1 MKTKMHNG
9 SRLLSLLLAVVLV
22 FTLTVPALAAEK
34 PQDMNLRIAVM
45 SDLHY
50 LSPDMIAD
58 TEDFEHAFNSDRKLL
73 KESSSV
79 LHEMLE
85 RVRADKPDIL
95 LVSGDL
101 TKDGEQECHAAL
113 AKQLQQLQQDVPGLK
128 IYVIN
133 GNHDIRN
140 YNAKNFNTADG
151 KAVPATRTHPE
162 DFKRIYD
169 FVYSDPTVI
178 ATFTP
183 AAGNEAGSLSYVA
196 RPVEGLTV
204 IAMDTCRYSSDNTS
218 NGDDEHE
225 TSGAISA
232 DLEKWVIEQTA
243 AAKARGDLVIG
254 LEHHGLVPHFDVEP
268 TILPMYLV
276 NGYERI
282 AQEYADAGMSAV
294 FTGHMHAVDI
304 AAMTTKAGNTFY
316 DIETGSALTYP
327 CPIRFVDLRRSTVGG
342 ETNTYM
348 SVSTKTHIGPIN
360 YTDPATG
367 VAYVIDDLTE
377 YAREF
382 GFSTAMLK
390 TVAGDFVKSF
400 FGKYL
405 PNDTWPVT
413 KIIENIDKIIE
424 DVASIPV
431 AEGNNLLDFANWIY
445 RCNLAGEDDGNYPA
459 WVQSGIDQLK
469 SGALLDQVLDIVAK
483 DAFGRGSVLFTKFQ
497 GLFTKYLKSQLND
510 LLVKIVVSMSVDNN
524 CPDDNDKTILLEG
537 SNAQVRLLPVTG
549 SSAATT
555 QAYVQGD
562 TATVFLT
569 SRQLRAAT
577 GAQSGVAVTVDA
589 TDPAVG
595 TVVLAGRSIA
605 NACDAGAAALQ
616 VKFRSGTVTLDARAL
631 AALDLHKDVAVS
643 LASGASLNAAQQR
656 ALGSQAAAATLANA
670 SVLVDGAAAS
680 CPAGSVR
687 AAVAVNAANDLT
699 AWSLA
704 DDGSISA
711 VGGVYDAGQQT
722 YAFDVVNGVTAIA
735 RFPFTDVVAGTWY
748 YGAAAYAYNN
758 GLFAGMTPTTFAPN
772 ATMTRAMLVSVLWRL
787 AGAPAPKAPNTFV
800 DVPDGAWYT
809 DAVTWAAENGV
820 VSGIGGSRFD
830 PSGFV
835 TREQTAEIL
844 YNYAHSKGY
853 DVSARADLTA
863 FPDAASVSGWA
874 EEALSWAN
882 AAGLINGTVRD
893 GQTILDPQ
901 GRRKKSRTQ
910 PATAIIGSGRT
921 YKGFLIKSAAPAW
934 AVSAQTTRRQ
944 YRS

>member
-22 FTLTVPALAAEK
+22 LTLTVPALAAEK

-113 AKQLQQLQQDVPGLK
+113 AKQLQQLQQDIPGLK

-140 YNAKNFNTADG
+140 YNAKNFNTPDG

-254 LEHHGLVPHFDVEP
+254 LEHHGLVPHFDVQP

-282 AQEYADAGMSAV
+282 AQEYADAGMSVV

-327 CPIRFVDLRRSTVGG
+327 CPVRFVDLRRSTVGG

-348 SVSTKTHIGPIN
+348 SVSTKTHIGPIH

-382 GFSTAMLK
+382 GFTTAMLK
-390 TVAGDFVKSF
+390 TVAGDFIKSF

-413 KIIENIDKIIE
+413 KIIANIDQIID
-424 DVASIPV
+424 DVAAVPI

-656 ALGSQAAAATLANA
+656 ALGSQAATATLANA

-687 AAVAVNAANDLT
+687 AAVAVNAADDLT

-711 VGGVYDAGQQT
+711 VGGAYDAGQQT

-901 GRRKKSRTQ
+901 GSASR
-910 PATAIIGSGRT
+910 
-921 YKGFLIKSAAPAW
+921 
-934 AVSAQTTRRQ
+934 AQVAMILMN
-944 YRS
+944 YVEHVVNA

>member
-151 KAVPATRTHPE
+151 KAVPATRTEPE

-169 FVYSDPTVI
+169 FVYSDPTVL

-183 AAGNEAGSLSYVA
+183 AEGNKAGGLSYVA

-254 LEHHGLVPHFDVEP
+254 LEHHGLVPHFDVQP

-282 AQEYADAGMSAV
+282 AQEYADAGMSVV

-327 CPIRFVDLRRSTVGG
+327 CPVRFVDLRRSTVGG

-348 SVSTKTHIGPIN
+348 SVSTKTHIGPIH

-382 GFSTAMLK
+382 GFTTAMLK

-413 KIIENIDKIIE
+413 KIIANIDQIID
-424 DVASIPV
+424 DVAAVPI

-643 LASGASLNAAQQR
+643 LAGGASLNAAQQR

-687 AAVAVNAANDLT
+687 AAVAVNAADDLT

-711 VGGVYDAGQQT
+711 VGGAYDAGQQT

-901 GRRKKSRTQ
+901 GSASR
-910 PATAIIGSGRT
+910 
-921 YKGFLIKSAAPAW
+921 
-934 AVSAQTTRRQ
+934 AQVAMILMN
-944 YRS
+944 YVEHVVNA

>member
-79 LHEMLE
+79 LREMLE

-151 KAVPATRTHPE
+151 KAVPATRTEPE

-169 FVYSDPTVI
+169 FVYSDPTVL

-183 AAGNEAGSLSYVA
+183 AEGNKAGGLSYVA

-204 IAMDTCRYSSDNTS
+204 IAMDPCRYSSDNTS

-254 LEHHGLVPHFDVEP
+254 LEHHGLVPHFDVQP

-282 AQEYADAGMSAV
+282 AQEYADAGMSVV

-327 CPIRFVDLRRSTVGG
+327 CPVRFVDLRRSTVGG

-348 SVSTKTHIGPIN
+348 SVSTKTHIGPIH

-382 GFSTAMLK
+382 GFTTAMLK
-390 TVAGDFVKSF
+390 TVAGDFIKSF

-497 GLFTKYLKSQLND
+497 GLFTRYLKSQLND

-687 AAVAVNAANDLT
+687 AAVAVNAADDLT

-711 VGGVYDAGQQT
+711 VGGAYDAGQQT

-863 FPDAASVSGWA
+863 FPDAGSVSGWA
-874 EEALSWAN
+874 EKALSWAN

-901 GRRKKSRTQ
+901 GSASR
-910 PATAIIGSGRT
+910 
-921 YKGFLIKSAAPAW
+921 
-934 AVSAQTTRRQ
+934 AQVAMILMN
-944 YRS
+944 YVEHVVNA

>member
-151 KAVPATRTHPE
+151 KAVPATRTEPE

-169 FVYSDPTVI
+169 FVYSDPTVL

-183 AAGNEAGSLSYVA
+183 AEGNKAGGLSYVA

-254 LEHHGLVPHFDVEP
+254 LEHHGLVPHFDVQP

-282 AQEYADAGMSAV
+282 AQEYADAGMSVV

-327 CPIRFVDLRRSTVGG
+327 CPVRFVDLRRSTVGG

-348 SVSTKTHIGPIN
+348 SVSTKTHIGPIH

-382 GFSTAMLK
+382 GFTTAMLK

-413 KIIENIDKIIE
+413 KIVANIDQIID
-424 DVASIPV
+424 DVAAVPI

-631 AALDLHKDVAVS
+631 AALDLHRDVAVS

-687 AAVAVNAANDLT
+687 AAVAVNAADDLT

-711 VGGVYDAGQQT
+711 VGGAYDAGQQT
-722 YAFDVVNGVTAIA
+722 YAFDMVNGVTAIA

-787 AGAPAPKAPNTFV
+787 AGEPAPKAPNTFV

-863 FPDAASVSGWA
+863 FPDAGSVSGWA

-901 GRRKKSRTQ
+901 GSASR
-910 PATAIIGSGRT
+910 
-921 YKGFLIKSAAPAW
+921 
-934 AVSAQTTRRQ
+934 AQVAMILMN
-944 YRS
+944 YVEHVVNA

>member
-151 KAVPATRTHPE
+151 KAVPATRTEPE

-169 FVYSDPTVI
+169 FVYSDPTVL

-183 AAGNEAGSLSYVA
+183 AEGNKAGGLSYVA

-225 TSGAISA
+225 TSGTISA

-254 LEHHGLVPHFDVEP
+254 LEHHGLVPHFDVQP

-282 AQEYADAGMSAV
+282 AQEYADAGMSVV

-327 CPIRFVDLRRSTVGG
+327 CPVRFVDLRRSTVGG

-348 SVSTKTHIGPIN
+348 SVSTKTHIGPIH

-382 GFSTAMLK
+382 GFTTAMLK

-413 KIIENIDKIIE
+413 KIIANIDQIID
-424 DVASIPV
+424 DVAAIPI

-687 AAVAVNAANDLT
+687 AAVAVNAADDLT

-711 VGGVYDAGQQT
+711 VSGAYDAGQQT

-901 GRRKKSRTQ
+901 GSASR
-910 PATAIIGSGRT
+910 
-921 YKGFLIKSAAPAW
+921 
-934 AVSAQTTRRQ
+934 AQVAMILMN
-944 YRS
+944 YVEHVVNA

>member
-22 FTLTVPALAAEK
+22 LTLTVPALAAEK

-79 LHEMLE
+79 LREMLE

-113 AKQLQQLQQDVPGLK
+113 AKQLQQLQQDIPGLK

-140 YNAKNFNTADG
+140 YNAKNFNTPDG

-196 RPVEGLTV
+196 RPVEGLTIV
-204 IAMDTCRYSSDNTS
+204 AMDTCRYSSDNTS

-254 LEHHGLVPHFDVEP
+254 LEHHGLVPHFDVQP

-282 AQEYADAGMSAV
+282 AQEYADAGMSVV

-327 CPIRFVDLRRSTVGG
+327 CPVRFVDLRRTTVGG

-348 SVSTKTHIGPIN
+348 SVSTKTHIGPIH

-382 GFSTAMLK
+382 GFTTAMLK
-390 TVAGDFVKSF
+390 TVAGDFIKSF

-413 KIIENIDKIIE
+413 KIVANIDQIID
-424 DVASIPV
+424 DVAAVPI

-459 WVQSGIDQLK
+459 WVQSGMDQLR

-687 AAVAVNAANDLT
+687 AAVAVNAADDLT

-711 VGGVYDAGQQT
+711 VGGTYDAGQQT

-901 GRRKKSRTQ
+901 GSASR
-910 PATAIIGSGRT
+910 
-921 YKGFLIKSAAPAW
+921 
-934 AVSAQTTRRQ
+934 AQVAMILMN
-944 YRS
+944 YVEHVVNA

>member
-113 AKQLQQLQQDVPGLK
+113 AKQLQQLQQDIPGLK

-140 YNAKNFNTADG
+140 YNAKNFNTPDG

-196 RPVEGLTV
+196 RPVEGLTI
-204 IAMDTCRYSSDNTS
+204 IAMDTCRYSKENTS
-218 NGDDEHE
+218 NGTDEHE

-282 AQEYADAGMSAV
+282 AQEYADAGMSVV

-413 KIIENIDKIIE
+413 KIIANIDQIID
-424 DVASIPV
+424 DVAAVPI

-616 VKFRSGTVTLDARAL
+616 VKFRSGTVTLNASAL
-631 AALDLHKDVAVS
+631 AALDLHKDVVVS

-687 AAVAVNAANDLT
+687 AAVAVNAADDLT

-711 VGGVYDAGQQT
+711 VGGAYDAGQQT

-901 GRRKKSRTQ
+901 GSASR
-910 PATAIIGSGRT
+910 
-921 YKGFLIKSAAPAW
+921 
-934 AVSAQTTRRQ
+934 AQVAMILMN
-944 YRS
+944 YVEHVVNA

>member
-151 KAVPATRTHPE
+151 KAVPATRTEPE

-183 AAGNEAGSLSYVA
+183 AEGNKAGGLSYVA

-254 LEHHGLVPHFDVEP
+254 LEHHGLVPHFDVQP

-282 AQEYADAGMSAV
+282 AQEYADAGMSVV

-327 CPIRFVDLRRSTVGG
+327 CPVRFVDLRRSTVGG

-348 SVSTKTHIGPIN
+348 SVSTKTHIGPIH

-382 GFSTAMLK
+382 GFTTAMLK

-413 KIIENIDKIIE
+413 KIVANIDQIID
-424 DVASIPV
+424 DVAAVPI

-595 TVVLAGRSIA
+595 TVILAGRSIA

-687 AAVAVNAANDLT
+687 AAVAVNAADDLT

-711 VGGVYDAGQQT
+711 VSGAYDAGQQT

-863 FPDAASVSGWA
+863 FPDAGSVSGWA

-901 GRRKKSRTQ
+901 GSASR
-910 PATAIIGSGRT
+910 
-921 YKGFLIKSAAPAW
+921 
-934 AVSAQTTRRQ
+934 AQVAMILMN
-944 YRS
+944 YVEHVVNA

>member
-50 LSPDMIAD
+50 FSPDMIAN
-58 TEDFEHAFNSDRKLL
+58 TADFEHALNSDRKLL
-73 KESSSV
+73 KESSAI
-79 LHEMLE
+79 LNEMLE
-85 RVRADKPDIL
+85 QVRADKPDIL

-113 AKQLQQLQQDVPGLK
+113 AKQLQQLQQDIPGLK

-151 KAVPATRTHPE
+151 KAVRATRTEPE
-162 DFKRIYD
+162 DFKQIYD

-183 AAGNEAGSLSYVA
+183 AEGNKAGGLSYVA
-196 RPVEGLTV
+196 RPVEGLTI

-276 NGYERI
+276 NDYERI

-342 ETNTYM
+342 ETSTYM
-348 SVSTKTHIGPIN
+348 SVSTKTHVGPIN
-360 YTDPATG
+360 YTDPTTG
-367 VAYVIDDLTE
+367 TAHVIDDLTE

-382 GFSTAMLK
+382 GFSTDMLK

-413 KIIENIDKIIE
+413 KIVANIDKIID
-424 DVASIPV
+424 DVAAVPI

-445 RCNLAGEDDGNYPA
+445 QCNLAGEDDGNYPA

-656 ALGSQAAAATLANA
+656 ALGSQAATATLANA

-687 AAVAVNAANDLT
+687 AAVAVNAADDLT

-711 VGGVYDAGQQT
+711 VGGAYDAGQQT

-787 AGAPAPKAPNTFV
+787 AGEPAPKAPNTFV

-901 GRRKKSRTQ
+901 GSASR
-910 PATAIIGSGRT
+910 
-921 YKGFLIKSAAPAW
+921 
-934 AVSAQTTRRQ
+934 AQVAMILMN
-944 YRS
+944 YVEHVVNA

>member
-1 MKTKMHNG
+1 MNHSKRIG
-9 SRLLSLLLAVVLV
+9 SRLLSLLLAVALVLA
-22 FTLTVPALAAEK
+22 LSVPAFAA
-34 PQDMNLRIAVM
+34 QDSHSGADTGTLKIAVM
-45 SDLHY
+45 SDDHY
-50 LSPDMIAD
+50 LSPSMIRDTAD
-58 TEDFEHAFNSDRKLL
+58 YTTALNSDRKMFA
-73 KESSSV
+73 ESDAI
-79 LHEMLE
+79 LRTMLDA
-85 RVRADKPDIL
+85 VRQDKPDVL
-95 LVSGDL
+95 LISGDL
-101 TKDGEQECHAAL
+101 TKDGEQECHKAL
-113 AKQLQQLQQDVPGLK
+113 AKALQQLQRDVPGLK
-128 IYVIN
+128 AYVIN

-140 YNAKNFNTADG
+140 ADALNFNTADG
-151 KAVPATRTHPE
+151 KAVPATRTDPE

-169 FVYSDPTVI
+169 FIYSDPTVI
-178 ATFTP
+178 ATYTP
-183 AAGNEAGSLSYVA
+183 PAGKEAGGLSYVA
-196 RPVEGLTV
+196 RPADGYTLVV
-204 IAMDTCRYSSDNTS
+204 IDTGRYSSDNTS
-218 NGDDEHE
+218 TGKNEHE

-232 DLEKWVIEQTA
+232 DLEQWVIEQTA
-243 AAKARGDLVIG
+243 AAKARGDVVLG
-254 LEHHGLVPHFDVEP
+254 MQHHGLVAHFDVQP

-276 NGYERI
+276 NDYERLS
-282 AQEYADAGMSAV
+282 QEYADAGMSV
-294 FTGHMHAVDI
+294 MFTGHSHAVDI
-304 AAMTTKAGNTFY
+304 ASATTVAGNTIY
-316 DIETGSALTYP
+316 DIETGSGLTYP
-327 CPIRFVDLRRSTVGG
+327 SPLRFVELRRSADATV
-342 ETNTYM
+342 
-348 SVSTKTHIGPIN
+348 VSTGVRTHFGPIH
-360 YTDPATG
+360 YTDPLTG
-367 VAYVIDDLTE
+367 TAKTIDDLTE
-377 YAREF
+377 YGRAH
-382 GFSTAMLK
+382 GFTTDMLK
-390 TVAGDFVKSF
+390 TVAGSFVKSF
-400 FGKYL
+400 FGKFL

-413 KIIENIDKIIE
+413 KIIANIDQIID
-424 DVASIPV
+424 DVAAVPI

-445 RCNLAGEDDGNYPA
+445 QCNLAGEDDGNYPA
-459 WVQSGIDQLK
+459 WVQSGVDQLK
-469 SGALLDQVLDIVAK
+469 SGALLDQVLDIVAR
-483 DAFGRGSVLFTKFQ
+483 DTFGCGSVLFTKFQ
-497 GLFTKYLKSQLND
+497 GLFTRYLKSQLND

-524 CPDDNDKTILLEG
+524 CADDNDMTFLIANSG
-537 SNAQVRLLPVTG
+537 DAQIRLLPVSG

-555 QAYVQGD
+555 QAYVQGS

-577 GAQSGVAVTVDA
+577 DAQFDATVTINA
-589 TDPAVG
+589 TDPAAD
-595 TVVLAGRSIA
+595 TVILSGRSII
-605 NACDAGAAALQ
+605 NARNAGVAALQ

-656 ALGSQAAAATLANA
+656 ALGSQAATATLANA

-687 AAVAVNAANDLT
+687 AAVAVNAADDLT

-711 VGGVYDAGQQT
+711 VGGAYDAGQQT

-748 YGAAAYAYNN
+748 YGAAAYACNN

-787 AGAPAPKAPNTFV
+787 AGEPAPKAPNTFV

-853 DVSARADLTA
+853 DVSARADLTV
-863 FPDAASVSGWA
+863 FPDAGSVSGWA
-874 EEALSWAN
+874 EKALSWAN

-901 GRRKKSRTQ
+901 GSASR
-910 PATAIIGSGRT
+910 
-921 YKGFLIKSAAPAW
+921 
-934 AVSAQTTRRQ
+934 AQVAMILMN
-944 YRS
+944 YVEHVVNA

>member
-1 MKTKMHNG
+1 MKTRMHNG

-151 KAVPATRTHPE
+151 KAVPATRTEPE
-162 DFKRIYD
+162 DFKQIYD

-183 AAGNEAGSLSYVA
+183 AEGNKAGGLSYVA
-196 RPVEGLTV
+196 RPVEGLTI

-243 AAKARGDLVIG
+243 AAKARGDLVVG
-254 LEHHGLVPHFDVEP
+254 LEHHGLVPHFDVQP

-282 AQEYADAGMSAV
+282 AQEYADAGMSVV

-327 CPIRFVDLRRSTVGG
+327 CPVRFVDLRRSTVGG

-348 SVSTKTHIGPIN
+348 SVSTKTHIGPIH

-382 GFSTAMLK
+382 GFTTDMLK

-413 KIIENIDKIIE
+413 KIIANIDQIID
-424 DVASIPV
+424 DVAAVPI

-687 AAVAVNAANDLT
+687 AAVAVNAADDLT

-711 VGGVYDAGQQT
+711 VGGAYDAGQQT

-787 AGAPAPKAPNTFV
+787 AGEPAPKAPNTFV

-901 GRRKKSRTQ
+901 GSASR
-910 PATAIIGSGRT
+910 
-921 YKGFLIKSAAPAW
+921 
-934 AVSAQTTRRQ
+934 AQVAMILMN
-944 YRS
+944 YVEHVVNA

>member
-151 KAVPATRTHPE
+151 KAVPATRTEPE

-169 FVYSDPTVI
+169 FVYSDPTVL

-183 AAGNEAGSLSYVA
+183 AEGNKAGGLSYVA

-254 LEHHGLVPHFDVEP
+254 LEHHGLVPHFDVQP

-282 AQEYADAGMSAV
+282 AQEYADAGMSVV

-327 CPIRFVDLRRSTVGG
+327 CPVRFVDLRRSTVGG

-483 DAFGRGSVLFTKFQ
+483 DAFGRGSVLLTKFQ

-656 ALGSQAAAATLANA
+656 ALGSQAATATLANA

-687 AAVAVNAANDLT
+687 AAVAVNAADDLT

-711 VGGVYDAGQQT
+711 VGGAYDAEQQT

-787 AGAPAPKAPNTFV
+787 AGAPASKAPNTFV

-901 GRRKKSRTQ
+901 GSASR
-910 PATAIIGSGRT
+910 
-921 YKGFLIKSAAPAW
+921 
-934 AVSAQTTRRQ
+934 AQVAMILMN
-944 YRS
+944 YVEHVVNA

>member
-79 LHEMLE
+79 LREMLE

-151 KAVPATRTHPE
+151 KAVPATRTEPE

-183 AAGNEAGSLSYVA
+183 AEGNKAGGLSYVA

-254 LEHHGLVPHFDVEP
+254 LEHHGLVPHFDVQP

-282 AQEYADAGMSAV
+282 AQEYADAGMSVV

-327 CPIRFVDLRRSTVGG
+327 CPVRFVDLRRSTVGG

-348 SVSTKTHIGPIN
+348 SVSTKTHIGPIH

-382 GFSTAMLK
+382 GFTTAMLK
-390 TVAGDFVKSF
+390 TVAGDFIKSF

-413 KIIENIDKIIE
+413 KIVANIDQIID
-424 DVASIPV
+424 DVAAIPI

-549 SSAATT
+549 SNAATT

-643 LASGASLNAAQQR
+643 LAGGASLNAAQQR

-687 AAVAVNAANDLT
+687 AAVAVNAADDLT

-711 VGGVYDAGQQT
+711 VSGAYDAGQQT

-901 GRRKKSRTQ
+901 GSASR
-910 PATAIIGSGRT
+910 
-921 YKGFLIKSAAPAW
+921 
-934 AVSAQTTRRQ
+934 AQVAMILMN
-944 YRS
+944 YVEHVVNA

>member
-151 KAVPATRTHPE
+151 KAVPATRTEPE

-169 FVYSDPTVI
+169 FVYSDPTVL

-183 AAGNEAGSLSYVA
+183 AEGNKAGGLSYVA

-254 LEHHGLVPHFDVEP
+254 LEHHGLVPHFDVQP

-282 AQEYADAGMSAV
+282 AQEYADAGMSVV

-327 CPIRFVDLRRSTVGG
+327 CPVRFVDLRRSTVGG

-348 SVSTKTHIGPIN
+348 SVSTKTHIGPIH

-382 GFSTAMLK
+382 GFTTAMLK

-413 KIIENIDKIIE
+413 KIIANIDQIID
-424 DVASIPV
+424 DVAAVPI

-687 AAVAVNAANDLT
+687 AAVAVNAADDLT

-711 VGGVYDAGQQT
+711 VSGAYDAGQQT

-901 GRRKKSRTQ
+901 GSASR
-910 PATAIIGSGRT
+910 
-921 YKGFLIKSAAPAW
+921 
-934 AVSAQTTRRQ
+934 AQVAMILMN
-944 YRS
+944 YVEHVVNA

>member
-9 SRLLSLLLAVVLV
+9 SRLLSLLLVVVLV

-151 KAVPATRTHPE
+151 KAVPATRTEPE
-162 DFKRIYD
+162 DFKQIYD

-183 AAGNEAGSLSYVA
+183 AEGNKAGGLSYVA
-196 RPVEGLTV
+196 RPVEGLTI

-254 LEHHGLVPHFDVEP
+254 LEHHGLVPHFDVQP

-282 AQEYADAGMSAV
+282 AQEYADAGMSVV

-327 CPIRFVDLRRSTVGG
+327 CPVRFVDLRRSTVGG

-348 SVSTKTHIGPIN
+348 SVSTKTHIGPIH

-382 GFSTAMLK
+382 GFTTAMLK

-413 KIIENIDKIIE
+413 KIVANIDQIID
-424 DVASIPV
+424 DVAAVPI

-459 WVQSGIDQLK
+459 WVQSGVDQLK

-555 QAYVQGD
+555 QTYVQGD

-680 CPAGSVR
+680 WPAGSVR
-687 AAVAVNAANDLT
+687 AAVAVNAADDLT

-711 VGGVYDAGQQT
+711 VGGAYDAGQQT

-787 AGAPAPKAPNTFV
+787 AGEPAPKAPNTFV

-863 FPDAASVSGWA
+863 FPDAGSVSGWA

-901 GRRKKSRTQ
+901 GSASR
-910 PATAIIGSGRT
+910 
-921 YKGFLIKSAAPAW
+921 
-934 AVSAQTTRRQ
+934 AQVAMILMN
-944 YRS
+944 YVEHVVNA

>member
-79 LHEMLE
+79 LREMLE

-151 KAVPATRTHPE
+151 KAVPATRTEPE
-162 DFKRIYD
+162 DFKQIYD

-183 AAGNEAGSLSYVA
+183 AEGNKAGGLSYVA

-254 LEHHGLVPHFDVEP
+254 LEHHGLVPHFDVQP

-282 AQEYADAGMSAV
+282 AQEYADAGMSVV

-304 AAMTTKAGNTFY
+304 AAVTTKAGNTFY

-327 CPIRFVDLRRSTVGG
+327 CPVRFVDLRRSTVGG

-348 SVSTKTHIGPIN
+348 SVSTKTHIGPIH

-382 GFSTAMLK
+382 GFTTDMLK

-413 KIIENIDKIIE
+413 KIIANIDQIID
-424 DVASIPV
+424 DVAAVPI

-656 ALGSQAAAATLANA
+656 ALGSQAAAATLVNA

-687 AAVAVNAANDLT
+687 AAVAVNAADDLT

-711 VGGVYDAGQQT
+711 VGGAYDAGQQT

-787 AGAPAPKAPNTFV
+787 AGEPAPKAPNTFV

-863 FPDAASVSGWA
+863 FPDAGSVSGWA
-874 EEALSWAN
+874 EKALSWAN

-901 GRRKKSRTQ
+901 GSASR
-910 PATAIIGSGRT
+910 
-921 YKGFLIKSAAPAW
+921 
-934 AVSAQTTRRQ
+934 AQVAMILMN
-944 YRS
+944 YVEHVVNA

>member
-1 MKTKMHNG
+1 MNHSKRIG
-9 SRLLSLLLAVVLV
+9 SRLLSLLLAVALVLA
-22 FTLTVPALAAEK
+22 LSVPAFAA
-34 PQDMNLRIAVM
+34 QDSHSGADTGTLKIAVM
-45 SDLHY
+45 SDDHY
-50 LSPDMIAD
+50 LSPSMIRDTAD
-58 TEDFEHAFNSDRKLL
+58 YTTALNSDRKMFA
-73 KESSSV
+73 ESDAI
-79 LHEMLE
+79 LRTMLDA
-85 RVRADKPDIL
+85 VRQDKPDVL
-95 LVSGDL
+95 LISGDL
-101 TKDGEQECHAAL
+101 TKDGEQECHKAL
-113 AKQLQQLQQDVPGLK
+113 AKALQQLQRDVPGLK
-128 IYVIN
+128 VYVIN

-140 YNAKNFNTADG
+140 ADALNFNTADG
-151 KAVPATRTHPE
+151 KAVPATRTDPE

-169 FVYSDPTVI
+169 FIYSDPTVI
-178 ATFTP
+178 ATYTP
-183 AAGNEAGSLSYVA
+183 PAGKEAGGLSYVA
-196 RPVEGLTV
+196 RPADGYTLVV
-204 IAMDTCRYSSDNTS
+204 IDTGRYSSDNTS
-218 NGDDEHE
+218 TGKNEHE

-232 DLEKWVIEQTA
+232 DLEQWVIEQTA
-243 AAKARGDLVIG
+243 AAKARGDVVLG
-254 LEHHGLVPHFDVEP
+254 MQHHGLVAHFDVQP

-276 NGYERI
+276 NDYERLS
-282 AQEYADAGMSAV
+282 QEYADAGMSV
-294 FTGHMHAVDI
+294 MFTGHSHAVDI
-304 AAMTTKAGNTFY
+304 ASATTVAGNTIY
-316 DIETGSALTYP
+316 DIETGSGLTYP
-327 CPIRFVDLRRSTVGG
+327 SPLRFVELRRSADATV
-342 ETNTYM
+342 
-348 SVSTKTHIGPIN
+348 VSTGVRTHFGPIH
-360 YTDPATG
+360 YTDPLTG
-367 VAYVIDDLTE
+367 TAKTIDDLTE
-377 YAREF
+377 YGRAH
-382 GFSTAMLK
+382 GFTTDMLK
-390 TVAGDFVKSF
+390 TVAGSFVKSF
-400 FGKYL
+400 FGKFL

-413 KIIENIDKIIE
+413 KIIANIDQIID
-424 DVASIPV
+424 DVAAVPI

-445 RCNLAGEDDGNYPA
+445 QCNLAGEDDGNYPA
-459 WVQSGIDQLK
+459 WVQSGVDQLK
-469 SGALLDQVLDIVAK
+469 SGALLDQVLDIVAR
-483 DAFGRGSVLFTKFQ
+483 DTFGCGSVLFTKFQ
-497 GLFTKYLKSQLND
+497 GLFTRYLKSQLND

-524 CPDDNDKTILLEG
+524 CADDNDMTFLIANSG
-537 SNAQVRLLPVTG
+537 DAQIRLLPVSG

-555 QAYVQGD
+555 QAYVQGS

-577 GAQSGVAVTVDA
+577 DAQFDATVTINA
-589 TDPAVG
+589 TDPAAD
-595 TVVLAGRSIA
+595 TVIRSGRSII
-605 NACDAGAAALQ
+605 NARNAGVAALQ

-656 ALGSQAAAATLANA
+656 ALGSQAATATLANA

-687 AAVAVNAANDLT
+687 AAVAVNAADDLT

-711 VGGVYDAGQQT
+711 VGGAYDAGQQT

-787 AGAPAPKAPNTFV
+787 AGEPAPKAPNTFV

-853 DVSARADLTA
+853 DVSARADLTV
-863 FPDAASVSGWA
+863 FPDAGSVSGWA
-874 EEALSWAN
+874 EKALSWAN

-901 GRRKKSRTQ
+901 GSASR
-910 PATAIIGSGRT
+910 
-921 YKGFLIKSAAPAW
+921 
-934 AVSAQTTRRQ
+934 AQVAMILMN
-944 YRS
+944 YVEHVVNA

>member
-73 KESSSV
+73 KESSSI

-151 KAVPATRTHPE
+151 KAVPATRTEPE

-183 AAGNEAGSLSYVA
+183 AEGNKAGGLSYVA

-254 LEHHGLVPHFDVEP
+254 LEHHGLVPHFDVQP

-282 AQEYADAGMSAV
+282 AQEYADAGMSVV

-327 CPIRFVDLRRSTVGG
+327 CPVRFVDLCRSTVGG

-382 GFSTAMLK
+382 GFTTAMLK

-413 KIIENIDKIIE
+413 KIVANIDKIID
-424 DVASIPV
+424 DVAAVPI

-616 VKFRSGTVTLDARAL
+616 VKFRSGMVTLDARAL

-687 AAVAVNAANDLT
+687 AAVAVNAADDLT

-711 VGGVYDAGQQT
+711 VGGAYDAGQQT

-787 AGAPAPKAPNTFV
+787 AGEPAPKAPNTFV

-863 FPDAASVSGWA
+863 FPDAGSVSGWA

-901 GRRKKSRTQ
+901 GSASR
-910 PATAIIGSGRT
+910 
-921 YKGFLIKSAAPAW
+921 
-934 AVSAQTTRRQ
+934 AQVAMILMN
-944 YRS
+944 YVEHVVNA

>member
-151 KAVPATRTHPE
+151 KAVPATRTEPE

-169 FVYSDPTVI
+169 FVYSDPTVL

-183 AAGNEAGSLSYVA
+183 AEGNKAGGLSYVA

-254 LEHHGLVPHFDVEP
+254 LEHHGLVPHFDVQP

-282 AQEYADAGMSAV
+282 AQEYADAGMSVV

-327 CPIRFVDLRRSTVGG
+327 CPVRFVDLRRSTVGG

-348 SVSTKTHIGPIN
+348 SVSTKTHIGPIH

-382 GFSTAMLK
+382 GFTTAMLK

-413 KIIENIDKIIE
+413 KIIANIDQIID
-424 DVASIPV
+424 DVAAVPI

-643 LASGASLNAAQQR
+643 LAGGASLNAAQQR

-687 AAVAVNAANDLT
+687 AAVAVNAADDLT

-711 VGGVYDAGQQT
+711 VSGAYDAGQQT

-735 RFPFTDVVAGTWY
+735 RFPFTDVAAGTWY

-844 YNYAHSKGY
+844 YNYAHNKGY

-901 GRRKKSRTQ
+901 GSASR
-910 PATAIIGSGRT
+910 
-921 YKGFLIKSAAPAW
+921 
-934 AVSAQTTRRQ
+934 AQVAMILMN
-944 YRS
+944 YVEHVVNA

>member
-151 KAVPATRTHPE
+151 KAVPATRTEPE

-196 RPVEGLTV
+196 RPVEGLTI
-204 IAMDTCRYSSDNTS
+204 IAMDTCRYSKENTS

-254 LEHHGLVPHFDVEP
+254 LEHHGLVPHFDVQP

-282 AQEYADAGMSAV
+282 AQEYADAGMSVV

-327 CPIRFVDLRRSTVGG
+327 CPVRFVDLRRSTVGG

-348 SVSTKTHIGPIN
+348 SVSTKTHIGPIH

-382 GFSTAMLK
+382 GFTTAMLK

-400 FGKYL
+400 FGKSL

-413 KIIENIDKIIE
+413 KIVANIDQIID
-424 DVASIPV
+424 DVAAVPI

-549 SSAATT
+549 SNAATT

-687 AAVAVNAANDLT
+687 AAVAVNAADDLT

-711 VGGVYDAGQQT
+711 VSGAYDAGQQT

-863 FPDAASVSGWA
+863 FPDAGSVSGWA

-901 GRRKKSRTQ
+901 GSASR
-910 PATAIIGSGRT
+910 
-921 YKGFLIKSAAPAW
+921 
-934 AVSAQTTRRQ
+934 AQVAMILMN
-944 YRS
+944 YVEHVVNA

>member
-113 AKQLQQLQQDVPGLK
+113 AKQLQQLQQDIPGLK

-151 KAVPATRTHPE
+151 KAVRATRTEPE
-162 DFKRIYD
+162 DFKQIYD

-183 AAGNEAGSLSYVA
+183 AEGNKAGGLSYVA
-196 RPVEGLTV
+196 RPVEGLTI

-327 CPIRFVDLRRSTVGG
+327 CPIRFVDLRRTTVGG

-348 SVSTKTHIGPIN
+348 SVSTKTHIGPIH

-382 GFSTAMLK
+382 GFTTAMLK

-413 KIIENIDKIIE
+413 KIVANIDQIID
-424 DVASIPV
+424 DVAAVPI

-459 WVQSGIDQLK
+459 WVQSGVDQLK

-680 CPAGSVR
+680 YPAGSVR
-687 AAVAVNAANDLT
+687 AAVAVNAADDLT

-704 DDGSISA
+704 ENGTISA
-711 VGGVYDAGQQT
+711 VGGAYDAGQQT

-863 FPDAASVSGWA
+863 FPDAGSVSGWA

-893 GQTILDPQ
+893 GRTILDPQ
-901 GRRKKSRTQ
+901 GSASR
-910 PATAIIGSGRT
+910 
-921 YKGFLIKSAAPAW
+921 
-934 AVSAQTTRRQ
+934 AQVAMILMN
-944 YRS
+944 YVEHVVNA

>member
-151 KAVPATRTHPE
+151 KAVPATRTEPE

-169 FVYSDPTVI
+169 FVYSDPTVL

-183 AAGNEAGSLSYVA
+183 AEGNKAGGLSYVA
-196 RPVEGLTV
+196 QPVEGLTV

-254 LEHHGLVPHFDVEP
+254 LEHHGLVPHFDVQP

-282 AQEYADAGMSAV
+282 AQEYADAGMSVV

-327 CPIRFVDLRRSTVGG
+327 CPVRFVDLRRSTVGG

-348 SVSTKTHIGPIN
+348 SVSTKTHIGPIH

-382 GFSTAMLK
+382 GFTTAMLK

-413 KIIENIDKIIE
+413 KIVANIDQIID
-424 DVASIPV
+424 DVAAVPI

-555 QAYVQGD
+555 QVYVQGD

-687 AAVAVNAANDLT
+687 AAVAVNAADDLT

-711 VGGVYDAGQQT
+711 VSGAYDAGQQT

-863 FPDAASVSGWA
+863 FPDAGSVSGWA

-901 GRRKKSRTQ
+901 GSASR
-910 PATAIIGSGRT
+910 
-921 YKGFLIKSAAPAW
+921 
-934 AVSAQTTRRQ
+934 AQVAMILMN
-944 YRS
+944 YVEHVVNA

>member
-151 KAVPATRTHPE
+151 KAVPATRTEPE

-169 FVYSDPTVI
+169 FVYSDPTVL

-183 AAGNEAGSLSYVA
+183 AEGNKAGGLSYVA

-254 LEHHGLVPHFDVEP
+254 LEHHGLVPHFDVQP

-282 AQEYADAGMSAV
+282 AQEYADAGMSVV

-304 AAMTTKAGNTFY
+304 AAMTTAAGNTFY

-327 CPIRFVDLRRSTVGG
+327 CPVRFVDLRRSTVGG

-348 SVSTKTHIGPIN
+348 SVSTKTHIGPIH

-367 VAYVIDDLTE
+367 VAYVIEDLTE

-382 GFSTAMLK
+382 GFTTDMLK
-390 TVAGDFVKSF
+390 TVAGDFIKSF

-413 KIIENIDKIIE
+413 KIIANIDQIID
-424 DVASIPV
+424 DVAAVPI

-445 RCNLAGEDDGNYPA
+445 QCNLAGEDDGNYPA
-459 WVQSGIDQLK
+459 WVQSGVDQLK

-605 NACDAGAAALQ
+605 NACDVGAAALQ

-687 AAVAVNAANDLT
+687 AAVAVNAADDLT

-711 VGGVYDAGQQT
+711 VGGAYDAGQQT

-863 FPDAASVSGWA
+863 FPDAGSVSGWA

-901 GRRKKSRTQ
+901 GSASR
-910 PATAIIGSGRT
+910 
-921 YKGFLIKSAAPAW
+921 
-934 AVSAQTTRRQ
+934 AQVAMILMN
-944 YRS
+944 YVEHVVNA

>member
-58 TEDFEHAFNSDRKLL
+58 TADFEHALNSDRKLL
-73 KESSSV
+73 KESSAI
-79 LHEMLE
+79 LYEKFE
-85 RVRADKPDIL
+85 QVRADKPDIL

-151 KAVPATRTHPE
+151 KAVPATRTEPE

-183 AAGNEAGSLSYVA
+183 AEGNKAGGLSYVA

-254 LEHHGLVPHFDVEP
+254 LEHHGLVPHFDVQP

-282 AQEYADAGMSAV
+282 AQEYADAGMSVV

-327 CPIRFVDLRRSTVGG
+327 CPVRFVDLRRTTVGG

-348 SVSTKTHIGPIN
+348 SVSTKTHIGPIH

-382 GFSTAMLK
+382 GFTTAMLK

-413 KIIENIDKIIE
+413 KIVANIDQIID
-424 DVASIPV
+424 DVAAVPI

-687 AAVAVNAANDLT
+687 AAVAVNAADDLT

-711 VGGVYDAGQQT
+711 VSGVYDAGQQT

-844 YNYAHSKGY
+844 YNYAHNKGY

-901 GRRKKSRTQ
+901 GSASR
-910 PATAIIGSGRT
+910 
-921 YKGFLIKSAAPAW
+921 
-934 AVSAQTTRRQ
+934 AQVAMILMN
-944 YRS
+944 YVEHVVNA

>member
-151 KAVPATRTHPE
+151 KAVPATRTEPE

-183 AAGNEAGSLSYVA
+183 AEGNKAGGLSYVA

-254 LEHHGLVPHFDVEP
+254 LEHHGLVPHFDVQP

-282 AQEYADAGMSAV
+282 AQEYADAGMSVV

-327 CPIRFVDLRRSTVGG
+327 CPVRFVDLRRSTVGG

-348 SVSTKTHIGPIN
+348 SVSTKTHIGPIH

-382 GFSTAMLK
+382 GFTTAMLK

-413 KIIENIDKIIE
+413 KIVANIDQIID
-424 DVASIPV
+424 DVAAVPI

-616 VKFRSGTVTLDARAL
+616 VKFQSGTVTLDARAL

-687 AAVAVNAANDLT
+687 AAVAVNAADDLT

-711 VGGVYDAGQQT
+711 VGGAYDAGQQT

-844 YNYAHSKGY
+844 YNYAHNKGY

-901 GRRKKSRTQ
+901 GSASR
-910 PATAIIGSGRT
+910 
-921 YKGFLIKSAAPAW
+921 
-934 AVSAQTTRRQ
+934 AQVAMILMN
-944 YRS
+944 YVEHVVNA

>member
-1 MKTKMHNG
+1 MKTRMHNG

-50 LSPDMIAD
+50 LSPDMIAG
-58 TEDFEHAFNSDRKLL
+58 TADFEHALNSDRKLL
-73 KESSSV
+73 KESSAI
-79 LHEMLE
+79 LYEKFE
-85 RVRADKPDIL
+85 QVRADKPDIL

-151 KAVPATRTHPE
+151 KAVLATRTEPE

-183 AAGNEAGSLSYVA
+183 AEGNKAGGLSYVA

-282 AQEYADAGMSAV
+282 AQEYADAGMSVV

-377 YAREF
+377 YARGF
-382 GFSTAMLK
+382 GFTTAMLK
-390 TVAGDFVKSF
+390 TVAGDFIKSF

-413 KIIENIDKIIE
+413 KIIANIDQIID
-424 DVASIPV
+424 DVAAVPI

-483 DAFGRGSVLFTKFQ
+483 DAFGRGSVLLTKFQ

-687 AAVAVNAANDLT
+687 AAVAVNAADDLT

-711 VGGVYDAGQQT
+711 VGGAYDAGQQT

-901 GRRKKSRTQ
+901 GSASR
-910 PATAIIGSGRT
+910 
-921 YKGFLIKSAAPAW
+921 
-934 AVSAQTTRRQ
+934 AQVAMILMN
-944 YRS
+944 YVEHVVNA

>member
-254 LEHHGLVPHFDVEP
+254 LEHHGLVPHFDVQP

-282 AQEYADAGMSAV
+282 AQEYADAGMSVV

-327 CPIRFVDLRRSTVGG
+327 CPVRFVDLRRSTVGG

-348 SVSTKTHIGPIN
+348 SVSTKTHIGPIH

-382 GFSTAMLK
+382 GFTTAMLK
-390 TVAGDFVKSF
+390 TVAGDFIKSF

-413 KIIENIDKIIE
+413 KIVANIDQIID
-424 DVASIPV
+424 DVAAVPI

-459 WVQSGIDQLK
+459 WVQSGMDQLR

-687 AAVAVNAANDLT
+687 AAVAVNAADDLT

-711 VGGVYDAGQQT
+711 VSGAYDAGQQT

-882 AAGLINGTVRD
+882 AAGLLNGTVRD

-901 GRRKKSRTQ
+901 GSASR
-910 PATAIIGSGRT
+910 
-921 YKGFLIKSAAPAW
+921 
-934 AVSAQTTRRQ
+934 AQVAMILMN
-944 YRS
+944 YVEHVVNA

>member
-22 FTLTVPALAAEK
+22 LTLTVPALAAEK

-113 AKQLQQLQQDVPGLK
+113 AKQLQQLQQDIPGLK

-140 YNAKNFNTADG
+140 YNAKNFNTPDG

-382 GFSTAMLK
+382 GFTTAMLK

-413 KIIENIDKIIE
+413 KIVANIDQIID
-424 DVASIPV
+424 DVAAIPI

-483 DAFGRGSVLFTKFQ
+483 DAFGRGSVLLTKFQ

-656 ALGSQAAAATLANA
+656 ALGSQAATATLANA

-687 AAVAVNAANDLT
+687 AAVAVNAADDLT

-711 VGGVYDAGQQT
+711 VGGAYDAGQQT
-722 YAFDVVNGVTAIA
+722 YAFDMVNGVTAIA

-787 AGAPAPKAPNTFV
+787 AGEPAPKAPNTFV

-901 GRRKKSRTQ
+901 GSASR
-910 PATAIIGSGRT
+910 
-921 YKGFLIKSAAPAW
+921 
-934 AVSAQTTRRQ
+934 AQVAMILMN
-944 YRS
+944 YVEHVVNA

>member
-151 KAVPATRTHPE
+151 KAVPATRTEPE

-183 AAGNEAGSLSYVA
+183 AEGNKAGGLSYVA

-254 LEHHGLVPHFDVEP
+254 LEHHGLVPHFDVQP

-282 AQEYADAGMSAV
+282 AQEYADAGMSVV

-304 AAMTTKAGNTFY
+304 AAMTTAAGNTFY

-327 CPIRFVDLRRSTVGG
+327 CPVRFVDLRRSTVGG

-382 GFSTAMLK
+382 GFTTAMLK
-390 TVAGDFVKSF
+390 TVAGDFIKSF

-413 KIIENIDKIIE
+413 KIIANIDQIID
-424 DVASIPV
+424 DVAAIPI

-595 TVVLAGRSIA
+595 TVVLASRSIA

-656 ALGSQAAAATLANA
+656 ALGSQAAAAMLANA

-687 AAVAVNAANDLT
+687 AAVAVNAADDLT

-711 VGGVYDAGQQT
+711 VGGAYDAGQQT

-787 AGAPAPKAPNTFV
+787 ASEPAPKAPNTFV

-863 FPDAASVSGWA
+863 FPDAGSVSGWA
-874 EEALSWAN
+874 EKALSWAN

-901 GRRKKSRTQ
+901 GSASR
-910 PATAIIGSGRT
+910 
-921 YKGFLIKSAAPAW
+921 
-934 AVSAQTTRRQ
+934 AQVAMILMN
-944 YRS
+944 YVEHVVNA

>member
-22 FTLTVPALAAEK
+22 FALTVPALAAEK

-79 LHEMLE
+79 LREMLE

-151 KAVPATRTHPE
+151 KAVPATRTEPE

-169 FVYSDPTVI
+169 FVYSDPTVL

-183 AAGNEAGSLSYVA
+183 AEGNKAGGLSYVA

-254 LEHHGLVPHFDVEP
+254 LEHHGLVPHFDVQP

-282 AQEYADAGMSAV
+282 AQEYADAGMSVV

-304 AAMTTKAGNTFY
+304 AAMTTAAGNTFY

-327 CPIRFVDLRRSTVGG
+327 CPVRFVDLRRSTVGG

-348 SVSTKTHIGPIN
+348 SVSTKTHIGPIH

-367 VAYVIDDLTE
+367 VAHVIDDLTE

-382 GFSTAMLK
+382 GFTTDMLK

-413 KIIENIDKIIE
+413 KIIANIDQIID
-424 DVASIPV
+424 DVAAVPI

-656 ALGSQAAAATLANA
+656 ALGSQAATATLANA

-687 AAVAVNAANDLT
+687 AAVAVNAADDLT

-711 VGGVYDAGQQT
+711 VGGAYDAGQQT

-787 AGAPAPKAPNTFV
+787 AGEPAPKAPNTFV

-863 FPDAASVSGWA
+863 FPDAGSVSGWA
-874 EEALSWAN
+874 EKALSWAN

-901 GRRKKSRTQ
+901 GSASR
-910 PATAIIGSGRT
+910 
-921 YKGFLIKSAAPAW
+921 
-934 AVSAQTTRRQ
+934 AQVAMILMN
-944 YRS
+944 YVEHVVNA

>member
-151 KAVPATRTHPE
+151 KAVPATRTEPE

-169 FVYSDPTVI
+169 FVYSDPTVL

-183 AAGNEAGSLSYVA
+183 AEGNKAGGLSYVA

-254 LEHHGLVPHFDVEP
+254 LEHHGLVPHFDVQP

-282 AQEYADAGMSAV
+282 AQEYADAGMSVV

-327 CPIRFVDLRRSTVGG
+327 CPVRFVDLRRSTVGG

-348 SVSTKTHIGPIN
+348 SVSTKTHIGPIH

-382 GFSTAMLK
+382 GFTTAMLK

-413 KIIENIDKIIE
+413 KIVANIDQIID
-424 DVASIPV
+424 DVAAVPI

-549 SSAATT
+549 SNAATT

-577 GAQSGVAVTVDA
+577 NAQSGATVTVNA
-589 TDPAVG
+589 TDPVAD
-595 TVVLAGRSIA
+595 TVILAGRSIA

-656 ALGSQAAAATLANA
+656 ALGLQVAAATLARA
-670 SVLVDGAAAS
+670 SVTVDGAAAS

-687 AAVAVNAANDLT
+687 AAVAVNAADDLT

-711 VGGVYDAGQQT
+711 VGGAYDAGQQT

-901 GRRKKSRTQ
+901 GSASR
-910 PATAIIGSGRT
+910 
-921 YKGFLIKSAAPAW
+921 
-934 AVSAQTTRRQ
+934 AQVAMILMN
-944 YRS
+944 YVEHVVNA

>member
-151 KAVPATRTHPE
+151 KAVPATRTEPE

-169 FVYSDPTVI
+169 FVYSDPTVL

-183 AAGNEAGSLSYVA
+183 AEGNKAGGLSYVA

-254 LEHHGLVPHFDVEP
+254 LEHHGLVPHFDVQP

-282 AQEYADAGMSAV
+282 AQEYADAGMSVV

-327 CPIRFVDLRRSTVGG
+327 CPVRFVDLRRSTVGG

-348 SVSTKTHIGPIN
+348 SVSTKTHIGPIH

-382 GFSTAMLK
+382 GFTTAMLK

-413 KIIENIDKIIE
+413 KIIANIDQIID
-424 DVASIPV
+424 DVAAVPI

-549 SSAATT
+549 SNAATT

-595 TVVLAGRSIA
+595 TVILAGRSIA

-687 AAVAVNAANDLT
+687 AAVAVNAADDLT

-711 VGGVYDAGQQT
+711 VSGAYDAGQQT

-863 FPDAASVSGWA
+863 FPDAGSVSGWA

-901 GRRKKSRTQ
+901 GSASR
-910 PATAIIGSGRT
+910 
-921 YKGFLIKSAAPAW
+921 
-934 AVSAQTTRRQ
+934 AQVAMILMN
-944 YRS
+944 YVEHVVNA

>member
-79 LHEMLE
+79 LREMLE

-113 AKQLQQLQQDVPGLK
+113 AKQLQQLQQDIPGLK

-140 YNAKNFNTADG
+140 YNAKNFNTPDG

-196 RPVEGLTV
+196 RPVEGLTIV
-204 IAMDTCRYSSDNTS
+204 AMDTCRYSKENTS
-218 NGDDEHE
+218 NGTDEHE

-382 GFSTAMLK
+382 GFTTAMLK
-390 TVAGDFVKSF
+390 TVAGDFIKSF

-413 KIIENIDKIIE
+413 KIVANIDQIID
-424 DVASIPV
+424 DVAAVPI

-459 WVQSGIDQLK
+459 WVQSGMDQLR

-687 AAVAVNAANDLT
+687 AAVAVNAADDLT

-711 VGGVYDAGQQT
+711 VGGTYDAGQQT

-748 YGAAAYAYNN
+748 YGAAAYACNN

-863 FPDAASVSGWA
+863 FPDAGSVSGWA

-901 GRRKKSRTQ
+901 GSASR
-910 PATAIIGSGRT
+910 
-921 YKGFLIKSAAPAW
+921 
-934 AVSAQTTRRQ
+934 AQVAMILMN
-944 YRS
+944 YVEHVVNA

>member
-79 LHEMLE
+79 LREMLE

-151 KAVPATRTHPE
+151 KAVPATRTEPE

-183 AAGNEAGSLSYVA
+183 AEGNKAGGLSYVA

-218 NGDDEHE
+218 IGDDEHE

-254 LEHHGLVPHFDVEP
+254 LEHHGLVPHFDVQP

-282 AQEYADAGMSAV
+282 AQEYADAGMSVV

-304 AAMTTKAGNTFY
+304 AAMTTASGNTFY

-327 CPIRFVDLRRSTVGG
+327 CPVRFVDLRRSTVGG

-348 SVSTKTHIGPIN
+348 SVSTKTHIGPIH

-382 GFSTAMLK
+382 GFTTAMLK

-413 KIIENIDKIIE
+413 KIVANIDQIID
-424 DVASIPV
+424 DVAAIPI

-459 WVQSGIDQLK
+459 WVQSGVDQLK

-656 ALGSQAAAATLANA
+656 ALGSQAATATLANA

-687 AAVAVNAANDLT
+687 AAVAVNAADDLT

-711 VGGVYDAGQQT
+711 VGGAYDAGQQT

-787 AGAPAPKAPNTFV
+787 AGEPAPKAPNTFV

-863 FPDAASVSGWA
+863 FPDAGSVSGWA

-901 GRRKKSRTQ
+901 GSASR
-910 PATAIIGSGRT
+910 
-921 YKGFLIKSAAPAW
+921 
-934 AVSAQTTRRQ
+934 AQVAMILMN
-944 YRS
+944 YVEHVVNA

>member
-73 KESSSV
+73 KESSAI
-79 LHEMLE
+79 LHEMFE
-85 RVRADKPDIL
+85 QVRADKPDIL

-151 KAVPATRTHPE
+151 KAVPATRTEPE

-169 FVYSDPTVI
+169 FVYSDPTVL

-183 AAGNEAGSLSYVA
+183 AEGNKAGGLSYVA

-254 LEHHGLVPHFDVEP
+254 LEHHGLVPHFDVQP

-282 AQEYADAGMSAV
+282 AQEYADAGVSVV

-304 AAMTTKAGNTFY
+304 AAMTTAAGNTFY

-327 CPIRFVDLRRSTVGG
+327 CPVRFVDLRRSTVGG

-348 SVSTKTHIGPIN
+348 SVSTKTHIGPIH

-367 VAYVIDDLTE
+367 VAHVIDDLTE

-382 GFSTAMLK
+382 GFTTAMLK
-390 TVAGDFVKSF
+390 TVAGDFIKSF

-413 KIIENIDKIIE
+413 KIIANIDQIID
-424 DVASIPV
+424 DVAAVPI

-459 WVQSGIDQLK
+459 WVQSGVDQLK

-656 ALGSQAAAATLANA
+656 ALGSQAATATLANA

-687 AAVAVNAANDLT
+687 AAVAVNAADDLT

-711 VGGVYDAGQQT
+711 VGGAYDAGQQT

-863 FPDAASVSGWA
+863 FPDAGSVSGWA

-901 GRRKKSRTQ
+901 GSASR
-910 PATAIIGSGRT
+910 
-921 YKGFLIKSAAPAW
+921 
-934 AVSAQTTRRQ
+934 AQVAMILMN
-944 YRS
+944 YVEHVVNA

>member
-1 MKTKMHNG
+1 MKTRMHNG

-22 FTLTVPALAAEK
+22 FTLTVPALAADK

-50 LSPDMIAD
+50 LSPDMIAG
-58 TEDFEHAFNSDRKLL
+58 TADFEHALNSDRKLL
-73 KESSSV
+73 KESSAI
-79 LHEMLE
+79 LYEKFE
-85 RVRADKPDIL
+85 QVRADKPDIL

-113 AKQLQQLQQDVPGLK
+113 AKQLQQLQQDIPGLK

-140 YNAKNFNTADG
+140 YNAKNFNTPDG

-196 RPVEGLTV
+196 RPVEGLTI
-204 IAMDTCRYSSDNTS
+204 IAMDTCRYSKENTS
-218 NGDDEHE
+218 NGTDEHE

-282 AQEYADAGMSAV
+282 AQEYADAGMSVV

-327 CPIRFVDLRRSTVGG
+327 CPVRFVDLRRSTVGG
-342 ETNTYM
+342 ETSTYM
-348 SVSTKTHIGPIN
+348 SVSNKTHAGPIH
-360 YTDPATG
+360 YTDPTTG
-367 VAYVIDDLTE
+367 TAHVIDDLTE

-382 GFSTAMLK
+382 GFSTDMLK

-413 KIIENIDKIIE
+413 KIVANIDQIID
-424 DVASIPV
+424 DVAAVPIV
-431 AEGNNLLDFANWIY
+431 DGKDLLDFANWIY
-445 RCNLAGEDDGNYPA
+445 QCNLAGEDDGNYPA
-459 WVQSGIDQLK
+459 WVQSGVDQLK
-469 SGALLDQVLDIVAK
+469 SGALLDQVLNIVAR

-497 GLFTKYLKSQLND
+497 GLFTRYLKSQLND

-863 FPDAASVSGWA
+863 FPDAGSVSGWA

-901 GRRKKSRTQ
+901 GSASR
-910 PATAIIGSGRT
+910 
-921 YKGFLIKSAAPAW
+921 
-934 AVSAQTTRRQ
+934 AQVAMILMN
-944 YRS
+944 YVEHVVNA

>member
-113 AKQLQQLQQDVPGLK
+113 AKQLQQLQQDIPGLK

-140 YNAKNFNTADG
+140 YNAKNFNTPDG

-483 DAFGRGSVLFTKFQ
+483 DAFGRGSVLLTKFQ

-605 NACDAGAAALQ
+605 NAREAGVATLQ
-616 VKFRSGTVTLDARAL
+616 VKFKSGTVALNASAL
-631 AALDLHKDVAVS
+631 AALDLHKDVVVS
-643 LASGASLNAAQQR
+643 LANGASLNAAQQR
-656 ALGSQAAAATLANA
+656 ALGSQAATATLANA
-670 SVLVDGAAAS
+670 SVLVDGAAVS

-687 AAVAVNAANDLT
+687 AAVAVNAADDLT

-711 VGGVYDAGQQT
+711 VGGAYDAGQQT

-901 GRRKKSRTQ
+901 GSASR
-910 PATAIIGSGRT
+910 
-921 YKGFLIKSAAPAW
+921 
-934 AVSAQTTRRQ
+934 AQVAMILMN
-944 YRS
+944 YVEHVVNA